1 MSDCVDRLIPSV
13 AAAADRL
20 LGLQV
25 GWQFGVANG
34 LCMDECRERCNH
46 RLHLD
51 IEAASVALDMA
62 LAQESDA
69 RRAEADR
76 LRAEVAW

>member
-1 MSDCVDRLIPSV
+1 MSGAVDRLVPSV
-13 AAAADRL
+13 DEATLRYANTLAIWLSPWHGPNCHQCYGIEQRIENAAL
-20 LGLQV
+20 
-25 GWQFGVANG
+25 
-34 LCMDECRERCNH
+34 
-46 RLHLD
+46 
-51 IEAASVALDMA
+51 ALDMA